1 MSKLTPYES
10 ARLQTLAAKA
20 GITLPHTEAVNIKLR
35 SKEIKKIEKAL
46 NKSAGKPI
54 ILIRKRLLVRVF
66 SQDGYKDRIAQGQRL
81 GKTRHSKETA
91 HVVSTN

>member
-35 SKEIKKIEKAL
+35 TKEIKKIEKAL

-66 SQDGYKDRIAQGQRL
+66 TRDGYQDRIAQGKRIGSL
-81 GKTRHSKETA
+81 TKKKGD
-91 HVVSTN
+91 TNVNSAS